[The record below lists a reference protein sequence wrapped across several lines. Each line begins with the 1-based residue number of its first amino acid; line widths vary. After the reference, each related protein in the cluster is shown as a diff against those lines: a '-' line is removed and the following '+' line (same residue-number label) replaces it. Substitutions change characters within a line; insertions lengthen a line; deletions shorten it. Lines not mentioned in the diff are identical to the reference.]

1 MVRFI
6 FRKRQRMAMLKYSL
20 IIALSLFPRISG
32 AGEQAIS
39 LRPVGSVT
47 RYFSGEVIEEG
58 IQVEG
63 LPESGSVDIYWQTQ
77 VGPAV
82 LEKGKAAVR
91 RGENN
96 TGVAKVELDLPEV
109 KRQTV
114 LTWLVELVSGGN
126 TLKKE
131 AIQYRIFPPTNP
143 EALKDVLQSKEVGIY
158 DPWGKLKN
166 IFQIGGLDYLDLANQ
181 VALNNF
187 NGDLLLIGPGAI
199 KTPYSGIFDIIG
211 KKGSEMGV
219 ICFRQTILPREMPLP
234 LELLSGLEAIPGKG
248 IIMAPGHP
256 VFSGLDESD
265 FQGWRGD
272 SASFFQPMNK
282 PFWGN
287 YRSLMD
293 LRQVGEIRIRE
304 KRGSLLL
311 EVFSAGKKMI
321 FCQLPICTVY
331 REEPVAGVLFEN
343 LIRYSITVPAERG
356 AVAFLS
362 SPGSGIAGYFQK
374 LGLSARLNPAD
385 LTRFD
390 RVILVYDRASK
401 EYISREG
408 INLIARLEGV
418 LLRGGKIVILGLEPD
433 SIRSLDRILPEG
445 LGLEK
450 VAASIKEG
458 GVKRDSPLF
467 WGVADS
473 EWTGCI
479 GEAGGFFE
487 DNPVYKI
494 TLVSSEKG
502 WPLTAPP
509 FICQIPFR
517 EGTIIICQWPFFR
530 QEEDKD
536 SLRVFSQ
543 FLTNLGIR
551 MNKNEEFLQGFEK

>member
-1 MVRFI
+1 
-6 FRKRQRMAMLKYSL
+6 MAMLKYSL
-20 IIALSLFPRISG
+20 IIALSLFSRTSG
-32 AGEQAIS
+32 AGDQAIS

-47 RYFSGEVIEEG
+47 RFFSGEVIEEG

-63 LPESGSVDIYWQTQ
+63 LPESGSADIYWQTQ

-82 LEKGKAAVR
+82 IEKGQAAVR

-126 TLKKE
+126 PLKKE
-131 AIQYRIFPPTNP
+131 AIQYRLFPRTNP

-158 DPWGKLKN
+158 DPRGKLKK
-166 IFQIGGLDYLDLANQ
+166 IFQIGGVDYLDLANQ
-181 VALNNF
+181 VELDNF

-199 KTPYSGIFDIIG
+199 KTPYSGLFDIIG
-211 KKGSEMGV
+211 KKGPEMEV
-219 ICFRQTILPREMPLP
+219 VCFRQTVLPREMPLP

-256 VFSGLDESD
+256 IFSGLDESD

-272 SASFFQPMNK
+272 SASFFLPMNK

-293 LRQVGEIRIRE
+293 LRLVGEIRE

-311 EVFSAGKKMI
+311 EAFSAGKKMI

-331 REEPVAGVLFEN
+331 REEPVAGILFEN
-343 LIRYSITVPAERG
+343 LIRYSITPLGERG

-362 SPGSGIAGYFQK
+362 SPGSDIAGYFQK
-374 LGLSARLNPAD
+374 LGLSASLNPVDFA
-385 LTRFD
+385 RFD
-390 RVILVYDRASK
+390 RVILVYDRESK

-418 LLRGGKIVILGLEPD
+418 LLRGGKIIILGLEPD
-433 SIRSLDRILPEG
+433 SISSLDRLLPEG
-445 LGLEK
+445 LGLEQ
-450 VAASIKEG
+450 VFALVPEG
-458 GVKRDSPLF
+458 AIKRDSPLF
-467 WGVADS
+467 RGIADC
-473 EWTGCI
+473 EWTECI
-479 GEAGGFFE
+479 GEAEEFFE
-487 DNPVYKI
+487 DKPVYEI

-502 WPLTAPP
+502 WSLTTPP
-509 FICQIPFR
+509 FICQLPSR
-517 EGTIIICQWPFFR
+517 KGTIIISQWPFFR
-530 QEEDKD
+530 QEKDKA
-536 SLRVFSQ
+536 SLRVLCQ
-543 FLTNLGIR
+543 FLTNLGLR
-551 MNKNEEFLQGFEK
+551 LKKNEEFLQGVER